1 MFTAL
6 RRAFSGITPTGN
18 LDPYIGELAVA
29 LMAHRSV
36 GLGLHMSRTEA
47 SVVASFMTLKRA
59 SAGDVIVPVGKSD
72 DTPSC
77 MLLVQGTVTV
87 EGAPID
93 NYPAEVLDVFNPG
106 AFLDKLSMIDGLPH
120 AASCLAS
127 TDVVLA
133 TLKRDAFLLLLDEE
147 PAIAT
152 KFVSLLSL
160 GIATALRDHVRRTL
174 TSQQLVKALETEL
187 QHQFTPSRLPDF
199 AQMPDDQ
206 FMDPVVRGRRS

>member
-6 RRAFSGITPTGN
+6 RRAFSGLTPTGN

-36 GLGLHMSRTEA
+36 GLGLHLSRAEA
-47 SVVASFMTLKRA
+47 DVVAGFMTLKRV
-59 SAGDVIVPVGKSD
+59 SAGEVIVRVGRSD

-93 NYPAEVLDVFNPG
+93 NYPAEVLNVLSPG
-106 AFLDKLSMIDGLPH
+106 AFLDKLSMMDGLPH
-120 AASCLAS
+120 AASFLAS
-127 TDVVLA
+127 SDVVLA
-133 TLKRDAFLLLLDEE
+133 TLKRDAFLLLLDQE
-147 PAIAT
+147 PAIAA
-152 KFVSLLSL
+152 KFVSLLAL
-160 GIATALRDHVRRTL
+160 GLATALRAHLQRTL

-187 QHQFTPSRLPDF
+187 EHQFTPSRLPDF

-206 FMDPVVRGRRS
+206 FIDPVVRGKRR